1 MCVGRASTDGR
12 CARSTRGVGEVR
24 YEPLRGSSRA
34 EETAAVSMVCSP
46 RSGPER
52 RRTPI
57 ADRQADDVLDIGAPR
72 VRDLGPAARPRRSD
86 ALRQRAEAEA
96 QQRGGAAVA
105 ARACRAAHRSRAEG
119 AARRRHGAGFRCIA
133 SGNNS
138 LQQIARAG
146 RSATTVPAGSRDPRR
161 MTPGAPW
168 RGRVARVDKTGN
180 SRRPTSD
187 SQAGVTTAP
196 SSQ

>member
-146 RSATTVPAGSRDPRR
+146 RTATTVPAGTRDRR
-161 MTPGAPW
+161 HVTPGAPGPT
-168 RGRVARVDKTGN
+168 RLRALTRRANARRAASK
-180 SRRPTSD
+180 
-187 SQAGVTTAP
+187 SQAGVTSGA
-196 SSQ
+196 SSS